1 MGFGLVYLPAIVSV
15 TCYFEKYRSL
25 ATGIAVCGSGLGTF
39 IFAPLTE
46 FFVDEYGWRGALL
59 LISSLVLQC
68 TTFGALFRPVE
79 QYQNRKVKKPS
90 SHVNETNQRLLN
102 KDGSAHDVDGVSD
115 VEKRNGSS
123 SNNHAERPVSM
134 GNFSLSKQNSLKP
147 MTKNNDERTMSES
160 NNLAR
165 SHPALVNTATTSQ
178 SSDSKQMYGS
188 SHSGVMDRK
197 DVFYSGS
204 VHSLHQL

>member
-1 MGFGLVYLPAIVSV
+1 MHCFAGLGFGLIYLPAIVSV

-79 QYQNRKVKKPS
+79 QYHKPRRKKPK
-90 SHVNETNQRLLN
+90 NEPKHLTENLLEEN
-102 KDGSAHDVDGVSD
+102 RSVPESEVAKP
-115 VEKRNGSS
+115 EKLNGGTPIQ
-123 SNNHAERPVSM
+123 RPVSM
-134 GNFSLSKQNSLKP
+134 GNFTIPKQVVLQIDKKENEP
-147 MTKNNDERTMSES
+147 NEINR
-160 NNLAR
+160 LAR
-165 SHPALVNTATTSQ
+165 SQPALMNLATTSQ
-178 SSDSKQMYGS
+178 NAETSRQTFGS
-188 SHSGVMDRK
+188 HMRIMDRK
-197 DVFYSGS
+197 DVFYHRSL
-204 VHSLHQL
+204 HSLHQL